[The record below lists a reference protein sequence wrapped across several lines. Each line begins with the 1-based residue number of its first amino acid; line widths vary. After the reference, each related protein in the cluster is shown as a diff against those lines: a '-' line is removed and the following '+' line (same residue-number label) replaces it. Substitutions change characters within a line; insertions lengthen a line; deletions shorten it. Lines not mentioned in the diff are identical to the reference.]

1 MAPEDFLSYR
11 IVPDSETESVEV
23 ERKALKYLR
32 QVISWRGSDDGEDE
46 EFRSLPARLREG
58 LRHSTAFQLVS
69 TWVELRCIEI
79 LVAEV
84 AEHFSGIAPSSR
96 CSVRKQMPPGEKLL
110 SLQEWFRVI
119 KVEVEFR
126 EPLDGELQ
134 ETRDWLASIPP
145 TA

>member
-1 MAPEDFLSYR
+1 MSYR

-58 LRHSTAFQLVS
+58 LRHSTPFQLVS

-84 AEHFSGIAPSSR
+84 GEHFNGIDPLKPVFREEVDAAR
-96 CSVRKQMPPGEKLL
+96 EKLL